1 MGNKLVMHYKGPK
14 ETLVRYN
21 SYLVNDKLFWCLAYD
36 VGKRTKNSSVCM
48 PTVDSKMYYG
58 KLTDI
63 IEVEYYDR
71 TKYVMFK
78 CDWANT
84 TRDREYKVDEYNL
97 MLVNFKNLVHKRML
111 ITNEL
116 YVLTSQVDQVFYVE
130 NERDLNWACTVM
142 SETLF
147 DN

>member
-1 MGNKLVMHYKGPK
+1 
-14 ETLVRYN
+14 
-21 SYLVNDKLFWCLAYD
+21 
-36 VGKRTKNSSVCM
+36 
-48 PTVDSKMYYG
+48 
-58 KLTDI
+58 
-63 IEVEYYDR
+63 
-71 TKYVMFK
+71 
-78 CDWANT
+78 
-84 TRDREYKVDEYNL
+84 VDEYNL